1 MLIQHFD
8 SILHIT
14 DVQSGRLHVK
24 KTVSLPQIRTAAM
37 KKKLTKNEQQQK
49 NKQTKRKQVL
59 SGMLTAKT
67 VLPAAAEEQVPLGLQ
82 IEPASEP
89 YLRFLSI
96 MEAPPPPRRV
106 HQSPAVGGACVGLA
120 PFGVWSS
127 VALWVW
133 STVAPP
139 PPRCHLGLGNGSPVP
154 AAPTAVRVP
163 TPPGGGGRC
172 QPPTL

>member
-14 DVQSGRLHVK
+14 DVQSGHLHVK

-59 SGMLTAKT
+59 SGMLTTKT

-89 YLRFLSI
+89 YLRFLPGI
-96 MEAPPPPRRV
+96 KPLL
-106 HQSPAVGGACVGLA
+106 CL
-120 PFGVWSS
+120 
-127 VALWVW
+127 
-133 STVAPP
+133 TVKIDWW
-139 PPRCHLGLGNGSPVP
+139 L
-154 AAPTAVRVP
+154 
-163 TPPGGGGRC
+163 
-172 QPPTL
+172 